1 MIKLYDLVF
10 EDIEK
15 NDIDLGDKTQEF
27 NEKLELMSQK
37 DQELL
42 INFVENLNDVK
53 EIVGPEKWINFKL
66 YECDICD
73 SEICSKVFYENK
85 KIRFNKLKKTVTNIS
100 SQVLVRKL
108 DEMRKDGLVV
118 KIINK
123 SQNVEYKLSEFG
135 NSVIPIISALKK
147 WSLGR
152 KKEISKIVNI

>member
-1 MIKLYDLVF
+1 MTGHFLLFDYKRDMEKINKKQSCPFSNVMKL
-10 EDIEK
+10 
-15 NDIDLGDKTQEF
+15 LG
-27 NEKLELMSQK
+27 
-37 DQELL
+37 
-42 INFVENLNDVK
+42 
-53 EIVGPEKWINFKL
+53 GKWKIFIIL
-66 YECDICD
+66 RI
-73 SEICSKVFYENK
+73 YENK

-108 DEMRKDGLVV
+108 DEMRKDGLVI

>member
-1 MIKLYDLVF
+1 MKNL
-10 EDIEK
+10 IECPAERA
-15 NDIDLGDKTQEF
+15 IYFLG
-27 NEKLELMSQK
+27 
-37 DQELL
+37 
-42 INFVENLNDVK
+42 
-53 EIVGPEKWINFKL
+53 GKWKIFIIL
-66 YECDICD
+66 RI
-73 SEICSKVFYENK
+73 YENK

-108 DEMRKDGLVV
+108 DDMRKDGLIV

>member
-1 MIKLYDLVF
+1 MTGHFLLFDCKRDMEKVNKKQSCPFSNVMKL
-10 EDIEK
+10 
-15 NDIDLGDKTQEF
+15 LG
-27 NEKLELMSQK
+27 
-37 DQELL
+37 
-42 INFVENLNDVK
+42 
-53 EIVGPEKWINFKL
+53 GKWKIFIIL
-66 YECDICD
+66 RI
-73 SEICSKVFYENK
+73 YENK
-85 KIRFNKLKKTVTNIS
+85 KIRFNMLKKTVTNIS

-108 DEMRKDGLVV
+108 YEMRKDGLVV